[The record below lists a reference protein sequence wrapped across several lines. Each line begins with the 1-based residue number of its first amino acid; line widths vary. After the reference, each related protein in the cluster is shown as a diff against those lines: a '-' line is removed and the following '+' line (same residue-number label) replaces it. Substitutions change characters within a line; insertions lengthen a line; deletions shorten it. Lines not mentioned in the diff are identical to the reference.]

1 MESQTLPVLLSEADV
16 EEASRYVFAD
26 SNPVKPARIYRDEPL
41 SDHYDADIWIA
52 DETDQTTGAYKVRGA
67 VNWFAQNVNG
77 SMIDEVIACSAGNH
91 GAAVAKCAYEYGIP
105 ATIFM
110 PVGSPK
116 FKVNLVK
123 RLGGSAV
130 TIRLEGDSVDQTV
143 GASRAYLEASEQRGS
158 SPAFVHPFNDP
169 LVAAGQGTLGLE
181 ILGRVSDPDLIV
193 APVGGGG
200 LLTGLIAATSSLTG
214 LHYVAVEPSG
224 ARSLGSGING
234 ETLSHEEVDS
244 FVDGAAVGCVG
255 SLVLETVK
263 AVKPRLSLVGVDN
276 ETLVKTV
283 IKMWED
289 PLSPSPELA
298 GALSVASL
306 QQIRDEIRGKTIV
319 CIVSGGNLC
328 PERYAKDI
336 RGQIKN
342 SKGIVS

>member
-1 MESQTLPVLLSEADV
+1 MPTRL
-16 EEASRYVFAD
+16 
-26 SNPVKPARIYRDEPL
+26 
-41 SDHYDADIWIA
+41 
-52 DETDQTTGAYKVRGA
+52 GGA

-91 GAAVAKCAYEYGIP
+91 GAAVAKCANEYGIS

-110 PVGSPK
+110 PVDSPK
-116 FKVNLVK
+116 FKVKLVEE
-123 RLGGSAV
+123 LGGPAV

-143 GASRAYLEASEQRGS
+143 EASRAYLEDSEQRGS
-158 SPAFVHPFNDP
+158 SSAFIHPFDDP

-181 ILGRVSDPDLIV
+181 ILGRVPGPDLIV

-200 LLTGLIAATSSLTG
+200 LLTGLIAAASSLPD

-224 ARSLGSGING
+224 ARSLRSGMNG
-234 ETLSHEEVDS
+234 EILSPEEVDG
-244 FVDGAAVGCVG
+244 FVDGAAVRCVG
-255 SLVLETVK
+255 SLVLEAVK
-263 AVKPRLSLVGVDN
+263 AVEPRLSLVGVGN
-276 ETLVKTV
+276 ETLIRTV

-306 QQIRDEIRGKTIV
+306 QQIRDEIRGKTVV

-328 PERYAKDI
+328 PTRLKTGLYP
-336 RGQIKN
+336 
-342 SKGIVS
+342 